1 MQEKKK
7 KSRTWVG
14 YLLVCPAF
22 LVMLAVVIIP
32 ICNSVLLSF
41 QGEDGG
47 LTWDNY
53 LYFLTDD
60 ASIRNILFTL

>member
-7 KSRTWVG
+7 KSRTWVS

-47 LTWDNY
+47 MT
-53 LYFLTDD
+53 
-60 ASIRNILFTL
+60 